1 MNNDFKEHKNLNNS
15 KHSNYDNVTLGS
27 YNNRKEDIVSTGTWI
42 IIMVIMFIP
51 FINIIAMFIMA
62 FTDMNTNLK
71 NFAKAELI
79 LFIIIFLITFLLG
92 GCSNIM

>member
-1 MNNDFKEHKNLNNS
+1 MNDDFNGLKNLNNS

-27 YNNRKEDIVSTGTWI
+27 YNNGREDVVSTGTWI
-42 IIMVIMFIP
+42 VIMIIMVIP

-62 FTDMNTNLK
+62 FTDMNTNIK

-79 LFIIIFLITFLLG
+79 LFTIIFVIIFLFG
-92 GCSNIM
+92 GCSIII

>member
-1 MNNDFKEHKNLNNS
+1 MNDDFNGLKNLNNP

-27 YNNRKEDIVSTGTWI
+27 YNNGREDVVSTGTWI
-42 IIMVIMFIP
+42 VIMIIMVIP

-62 FTDMNTNLK
+62 FTDMNTNIK

-79 LFIIIFLITFLLG
+79 LFTIIFVIIFLFK
-92 GCSNIM
+92 GCSIII

>member
-1 MNNDFKEHKNLNNS
+1 MNDDFNGLKNLNNS

-27 YNNRKEDIVSTGTWI
+27 YNNGREDVVSTGTWI
-42 IIMVIMFIP
+42 VIMIIMVIP

-62 FTDMNTNLK
+62 FTDMNTNIK

-79 LFIIIFLITFLLG
+79 LFTIIFVIIFLFK
-92 GCSNIM
+92 GCSIII